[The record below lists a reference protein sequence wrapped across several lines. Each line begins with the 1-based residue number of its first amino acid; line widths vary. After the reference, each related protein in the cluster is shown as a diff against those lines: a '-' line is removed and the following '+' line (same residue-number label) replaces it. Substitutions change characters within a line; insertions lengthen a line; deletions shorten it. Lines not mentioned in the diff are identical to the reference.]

1 MPILAIFLDTYVI
14 MYTCLSSGER
24 ATSWLLSSESIRNS
38 SISLYR
44 VCCSSQLCF
53 SCLNSSSA
61 YNTKKYVYVFYN
73 IDDFYVWWSVQFL
86 HQCQIGEHQTRDSG
100 GLGSNPGLF
109 IFFAW
114 RQTYLLSSFSMTQEL
129 WGNCQRSTEILDVDP
144 PPPSQRI

>member
-1 MPILAIFLDTYVI
+1 MYVIFNQTLQLQPINTGDFFFISLASVRKIGFLECQIAKMPMLAIFLDTYVI

-61 YNTKKYVYVFYN
+61 YNTKQQIHSDMF
-73 IDDFYVWWSVQFL
+73 IL
-86 HQCQIGEHQTRDSG
+86 HRNHQYCKIHTHMCDGQTS
-100 GLGSNPGLF
+100 
-109 IFFAW
+109 FFTSA
-114 RQTYLLSSFSMTQEL
+114 R
-129 WGNCQRSTEILDVDP
+129 
-144 PPPSQRI
+144 